1 MLVPRTALAG
11 IVLAAC
17 TMLGAATAWLTVL
30 HAPANAPIPAA
41 LAMLAAIGVAG
52 YNRSRA

>member
-1 MLVPRTALAG
+1 MVPRTALAG
-11 IVLAAC
+11 ITLAAC

>member
-1 MLVPRTALAG
+1 MVPRTALAG
-11 IVLAAC
+11 IVQAAC

-41 LAMLAAIGVAG
+41 LRAMLAGIGVAG